1 MEKSKED
8 EEDLYIRIPAPPSTP
23 PPAQSSLSSNQVYKT
38 MDEWLFNDM
47 RLVNFTRR
55 DICEYM
61 SEINNVAE
69 LHFRMNSIRQVMVTI
84 ERGILYRE
92 SYPEIYK
99 ETVKRANQ
107 IFKLLLWVKETWP
120 TKSMPP
126 ESLFASAKG

>member
-1 MEKSKED
+1 MEQSKED
-8 EEDLYIRIPAPPSTP
+8 EENLYIQIPAPPSTP
-23 PPAQSSLSSNQVYKT
+23 PPAQSSLSSNQAYKT

-69 LHFRMNSIRQVMVTI
+69 LHFRMDSIRQVMVAI

-99 ETVKRANQ
+99 DTVKRANQ

-126 ESLFASAKG
+126 DSLFAEAKG

>member
-1 MEKSKED
+1 MEQSKED
-8 EEDLYIRIPAPPSTP
+8 EEDLYIRIPEAPSTP
-23 PPAQSSLSSNQVYKT
+23 PPAQSSLSSNQAYKT

-69 LHFRMNSIRQVMVTI
+69 LHFRMDSIRQVMVAI

-99 ETVKRANQ
+99 DTVKRANQ
-107 IFKLLLWVKETWP
+107 IFKLLLWIKETWP

>member
-1 MEKSKED
+1 MAQSKED
-8 EEDLYIRIPAPPSTP
+8 EEDLYIRIPAQPSTP
-23 PPAQSSLSSNQVYKT
+23 PPIQSSLPSNLPCKT
-38 MDEWLFNDM
+38 MGEWLFKDM

-55 DICEYM
+55 DICEYI
-61 SEINNVAE
+61 SEINDATE
-69 LHFRMNSIRQVMVTI
+69 LHLRMDSIRQVMVAI
-84 ERGILYRE
+84 EGGILYRD

-99 ETVKRANQ
+99 DTVKRANN

>member
-1 MEKSKED
+1 MEPSKEA

-23 PPAQSSLSSNQVYKT
+23 PPVQSSLPWNQTHKT
-38 MDEWLFNDM
+38 MDEWLFKDM

-55 DICEYM
+55 DICEYI
-61 SEINNVAE
+61 SEINDVAE
-69 LHFRMNSIRQVMVTI
+69 LYSRMESIRQVMVAI

-99 ETVKRANQ
+99 DTVKRANQ

-126 ESLFASAKG
+126 EALFASAKG